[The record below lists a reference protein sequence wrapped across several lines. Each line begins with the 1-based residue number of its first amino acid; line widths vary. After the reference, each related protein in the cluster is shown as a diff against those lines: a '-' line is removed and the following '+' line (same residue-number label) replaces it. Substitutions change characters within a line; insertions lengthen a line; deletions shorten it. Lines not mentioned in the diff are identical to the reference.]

1 MSGYLTEDEVR
12 ENAGKT
18 LGFNKIKNVRCG
30 VGQLT
35 TFNQLGIK
43 GKGKDKKPDGWYLP
57 KDRGAIAI
65 ILETKNSK
73 EDIGKTKWINEIKQN
88 CKIAMDAGYTHVIGI
103 LHNGYK
109 TSGFKNNTPI
119 DVPDELQDKEYYFKY
134 FSFLF
139 HTSSSFLYS
148 FVVTV
153 LEL

>member
-57 KDRGAIAI
+57 RIEVQLQLFLKQRIAKR
-65 ILETKNSK
+65 ILVKP
-73 EDIGKTKWINEIKQN
+73 
-88 CKIAMDAGYTHVIGI
+88 
-103 LHNGYK
+103 NGLMK
-109 TSGFKNNTPI
+109 
-119 DVPDELQDKEYYFKY
+119 
-134 FSFLF
+134 
-139 HTSSSFLYS
+139 
-148 FVVTV
+148 
-153 LEL
+153 